1 MKLTGASFVAVLLN
15 CYTVDCLDRGGVFSC
30 VAEGCLFGT
39 FCFAWRSLFVR
50 GFDSDAND

>member
-30 VAEGCLFGT
+30 VVEGCLFGT